1 MGKWFL
7 IGVLPFLFFCSCK
20 DDDGGVTLP
29 ALNKMTRV
37 YCYVDG
43 NSEPKGSLELIYNSS
58 GNLDQMKVY
67 NGSEYVRS
75 YHYRIGTSTVDVNYT
90 DFSNGVPVHYSPEA
104 YRSFTLGSGRV
115 GTERIKAFN
124 DRAGSA
130 QETYIKDV
138 WSYVYSGSLLSGGSW
153 VYTKPTEDGGYITYP
168 STKALTL
175 VYRSGV
181 LNSMLYITTDTEFSY
196 SEILTPTNFPLRF
209 VRPIDLDSWDLVD
222 PLNFYYGTM
231 GKLPAK
237 ARVTDIGNESAG
249 ITEFTFDY
257 RTLNEY
263 VTEMFVTRVYNGVSS
278 VYRYVFEY
286 NYEVSSF

>member
-1 MGKWFL
+1 MRRWFL
-7 IGVLPFLFFCSCK
+7 TGLLPFFLFCSCK
-20 DDDGGVTLP
+20 DDEGVSLP
-29 ALNKMTRV
+29 VLNKMTRV
-37 YCYVDG
+37 SCYVDG
-43 NSEPKGSLELIYNSS
+43 NSEPKGSLELIYNSA
-58 GNLDQMKVY
+58 GDIDQMKVY
-67 NGSEYVRS
+67 EGSEYVRS
-75 YHYRIGTSTVDVNYT
+75 YHYHVSSSTVEVSYT

-138 WSYVYSGSLLSGGSW
+138 WSYTYSGSLLSGGNW
-153 VYTKPTEDGGYITYP
+153 TYTKPTEEGGYITYP

-175 VYRSGV
+175 VYQSGA

-196 SEILTPTNFPLRF
+196 SEIPTPTNFPLRF
-209 VRPIDLDSWDLVD
+209 VRPIDLDSWDLMD
-222 PLNFYYGTM
+222 PLNFYYGSR
-231 GKLPAK
+231 GNKLPAK

-249 ITEFTFDY
+249 VTEFTFDF

-263 VTEMFVTRVYNGVSS
+263 VTEMFVTRVCNGVSS

-286 NYEVSSF
+286 NYVASSF